1 MPEMSSNVDVE
12 HSTYINDD
20 DQQIDVLARLLL
32 HHDTSICTEKYSMS
46 KDRRDTMVK
55 FC

>member
-12 HSTYINDD
+12 HSTYLNDD
-20 DQQIDVLARLLL
+20 DQQMMYSHLLL